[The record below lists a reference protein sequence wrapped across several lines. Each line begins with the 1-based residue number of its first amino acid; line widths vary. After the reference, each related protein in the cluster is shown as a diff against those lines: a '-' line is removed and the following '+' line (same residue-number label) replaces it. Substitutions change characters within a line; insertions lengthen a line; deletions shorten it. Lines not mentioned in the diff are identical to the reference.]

1 MAKKWGSDC
10 IVAEKNQGGDM
21 VQSVLKSVGWQGR
34 INLVTATK
42 GKYVRA
48 EPIYAEYEKGKVF
61 HVGHH
66 VKLEAQMCSFTSDLK
81 TSPDRVDSLVWGLTE
96 LTTPHVLFF

>member
-1 MAKKWGSDC
+1 MGFGGYKSGKKWGADC

-21 VQSVLKSVGWQGR
+21 VKSVLKSVGWQGR

-48 EPIYAEYEKGKVF
+48 EPIYAEYEKEKYF
-61 HVGHH
+61 
-66 VKLEAQMCSFTSDLK
+66 M
-81 TSPDRVDSLVWGLTE
+81 WGIMLS
-96 LTTPHVLFF
+96 